1 MRCKDGSQ
9 VRRYPYKRSHLV
21 ALRPTKISAERP
33 AIDVVDFLL
42 AMEECTG
49 RDAIKMLRER
59 GKP

>member
-1 MRCKDGSQ
+1 MTSLPELIPD
-9 VRRYPYKRSHLV
+9 
-21 ALRPTKISAERP
+21 
-33 AIDVVDFLL
+33 VDFLL